1 MESQTFS
8 YYLLLITILLF
19 IPHISSDLTADRS
32 ALLRFQSSVRGRTL
46 LWNTTNSS
54 TPCSWQGVTCD
65 NVTNRVIALRLPGD
79 GLTGQLP
86 LNSIGNLTELRALSL
101 RRNSLSGPIPSDIS
115 SCTYLQDLHLESNN
129 FSGQIPETLFSLR
142 NLVRVNFG
150 NNNFSGN
157 LSSEFNNLTMLRIL
171 FLENNQFTGQ
181 LPELDRVSDL
191 RQFNVSF
198 NGLITGSIPLRLS
211 NFSSQSFLGTNLCG
225 GPLFSCSVT
234 NNNGDDDDD
243 RLSNGA
249 IAGIAVGSFTVLV
262 LILVCLFISWRKYK
276 KPNIPRRN
284 PYSSSVFNQ
293 TEHKIWIQEPIV
305 IAEEGK
311 RKNGYEDDGLMFF
324 GDDVGLFSM
333 KELLSS
339 SAEVM
344 GKGEVGSTYKAYLDN
359 GVEVIVKRLKH
370 VCVSEE
376 EFRCRFEKMR
386 MLVHENLENIRG
398 YFYGRDE
405 KLVLY
410 EPISTG
416 SLFALLHGNNKQPLS
431 LEIRAKIALGA
442 ARGIEYLHSISSGT
456 THGNIKSSNIF
467 LTSNYEARVSEF
479 GLTQLVSPLSN
490 MNGYRAPE
498 VTDSRNV
505 SQNSD
510 VYSFGVLI
518 LELLTSK
525 VPDDVL
531 KEGIELSN
539 WVQSIDEEKWTNEV
553 FDSELTRD
561 DNVVEEKMVQLLHLG
576 ISCTDH
582 SPDKRPTMMEVVKRI
597 EEILC

>member
-8 YYLLLITILLF
+8 YHLLIVIILLF
-19 IPHISSDLTADRS
+19 IPRISSDLTADRS
-32 ALLRFQSSVRGRTL
+32 ALLRLQSSVRGRTL
-46 LWNTTNSS
+46 LWDTTNSS

-65 NVTNRVIALRLPGD
+65 NITNRVIALRLPGD

-101 RRNSLSGPIPSDIS
+101 RRNSLSGPIPFDIS
-115 SCTYLQDLHLESNN
+115 SCTYLQDIHLESNN

-157 LSSEFNNLTMLRIL
+157 LSSEFNNLTMLRTL

-198 NGLITGSIPLRLS
+198 NVLITGSIPLRLS

-225 GPLFSCSVT
+225 GPLFSCSL
-234 NNNGDDDDD
+234 DDDN

-249 IAGIAVGSFTVLV
+249 IAGIAVGSFIVLV
-262 LILVCLFISWRKYK
+262 LILVFLLISWRKYK
-276 KPNIPRRN
+276 KPNIPHRN
-284 PYSSSVFNQ
+284 PYSSCVVNQ
-293 TEHKIWIQEPIV
+293 TEHNIWIQKPIV
-305 IAEEGK
+305 IAEK
-311 RKNGYEDDGLMFF
+311 DKNKNGELDDGLVFF
-324 GDDVGLFSM
+324 GDDVGLFSL

-344 GKGEVGSTYKAYLDN
+344 GKGAVGSTYKAYLDN
-359 GVEVIVKRLKH
+359 GIEVIVKRLKH
-370 VCVSEE
+370 VCVSEK
-376 EFRCRFEKMR
+376 EFRCRFEEMG
-386 MLVHENLENIRG
+386 LFVHENLENIRG
-398 YFYGRDE
+398 CFYGRDE

-410 EPISTG
+410 EPISNG

-431 LEIRAKIALGA
+431 FEIRAKVALGA

-479 GLTQLVSPLSN
+479 GLTQLVSSLSN

-525 VPDDVL
+525 VPDDAL

-553 FDSELTRD
+553 LDSELTHD
-561 DNVVEEKMVQLLHLG
+561 DNVVQLLHLG

-597 EEILC
+597 EEIIC